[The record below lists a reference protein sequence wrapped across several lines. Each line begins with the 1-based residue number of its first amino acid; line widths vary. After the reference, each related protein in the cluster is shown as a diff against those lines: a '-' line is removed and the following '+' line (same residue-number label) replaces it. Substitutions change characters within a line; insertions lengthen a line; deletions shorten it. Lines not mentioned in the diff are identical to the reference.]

1 MRRIRVVLG
10 EAQYVVGEL
19 VFDESPLRPHSAFSY
34 DQAWIENPAAFAL
47 SPAMQLTSGWVS
59 FSGSGRNVLPSPI
72 ADAGPD
78 SWGRSVIQAAIG
90 RVPSELDFLLSAND
104 QTRAGALRFVDED
117 DQIRATNTPPVPRI
131 HSLIDLRR
139 LNQHFESRD
148 CDVRQVA
155 RQLRG
160 TGDSVGGARPKSA
173 VYDDKILSI
182 AKYSSLNDAL
192 PVERMEVAI
201 LDLAKDVGIRAST
214 ARLELVDST
223 HPVAIIH
230 RFDRYG
236 SNRVPY
242 ISGRSFINV
251 RDDSTPAYYT
261 DLSDVMRGHCG
272 NGEQTQ
278 TELKELYR
286 RVLFTILVSNT
297 DDHLKNH
304 GFLWTQPGRWS
315 LSPAFDINPEP
326 FQRSHLKTGI
336 SELSGLQASIQAAVE
351 AAPLFEI
358 DEDTAASMAYEMAT
372 KIHNTWRQKCVQV
385 GMSTR
390 EILNYEPAFVHP
402 EMKFALNQHNMTA
415 TITRQSSIS
424 SMTVRHSARN

>member
-10 EAQYVVGEL
+10 EAQHIVGEL
-19 VFDESPLRPHSAFSY
+19 IFDENPLRPHSAFSY
-34 DQAWIENPAAFAL
+34 DEAWLENPAAFAL
-47 SPAMQLTSGWVS
+47 SPAMKLTSGWVS

-72 ADAGPD
+72 ADAAPD
-78 SWGRSVIQAAIG
+78 NWGRNVIQAAMG
-90 RVPSELDFLLSAND
+90 LVPNELEFLLSAND
-104 QTRAGALRFVDED
+104 HTRAGALRFVDEND
-117 DQIRATNTPPVPRI
+117 LITATDTPPVPNI
-131 HSLIDLRR
+131 YSLIDLRR
-139 LNQHFESRD
+139 LNQQFESRD
-148 CDVRQVA
+148 CDVRLVA

-160 TGDSVGGARPKSA
+160 TGDSIGGARPKSA

-182 AKYSSLNDAL
+182 AKYSSLIDEL

-201 LDLAKDVGIRAST
+201 LGLAKDVGIRAST
-214 ARLELVDST
+214 ARLELEDST
-223 HPVAIIH
+223 HPVAIVH

-242 ISGRSFINV
+242 ISGRSFINI
-251 RDDSTPAYYT
+251 RDDAAPAYYT
-261 DLSDVMRGHCG
+261 DLADVMRGHCG

-286 RVLFTILVSNT
+286 RILFTILVSNT
-297 DDHLKNH
+297 DDHMKNH
-304 GFLWTQPGRWS
+304 GFLWTEPGRWS

-326 FQRSHLKTGI
+326 FQRNHLKTGI

-358 DEDTAASMAYEMAT
+358 NGDIAVSMAFEMAT
-372 KIHNTWRQKCVQV
+372 KILDTWRQKCGHV
-385 GMSTR
+385 GMSAQ

-402 EMKFALNQHNMTA
+402 EMKIALRFKNE
-415 TITRQSSIS
+415 SIA
-424 SMTVRHSARN
+424 VPPG